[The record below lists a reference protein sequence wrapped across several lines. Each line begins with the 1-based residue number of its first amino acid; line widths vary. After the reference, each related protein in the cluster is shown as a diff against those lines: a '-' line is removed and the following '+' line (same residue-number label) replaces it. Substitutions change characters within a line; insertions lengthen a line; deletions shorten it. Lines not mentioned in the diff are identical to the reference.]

1 MIKKILIL
9 ILTILFLN
17 ILVVYAQDIDIGSQS
32 FNRDN
37 DISYPRT
44 IINANNPANASGT
57 ITEVKMLSNN
67 NMSDVIVF
75 TCYLVSGT
83 TFTSRDYEYIGN
95 VTGGTTQTFQIEI
108 NVEQNDY
115 IGISY
120 KSGNMTSRTSGTGNY
135 YSASGVYVDLPFS
148 NYEFPSL
155 TANRNL
161 NLGGTG
167 FIPVGIKWN
176 TVTINKFN
184 TIEIGKW
191 NTME

>member
-1 MIKKILIL
+1 MKKLLIL

-32 FNRDN
+32 FDN
-37 DISYPRT
+37 EKSIANPRT
-44 IINANNPANASGT
+44 AINANNPANASGT
-57 ITEVKMLSNN
+57 ITEVKILSYN
-67 NMSDVIVF
+67 NMTDVIVF

-95 VTGGTTQTFQIEI
+95 VTGGTTQTFQVEI

-120 KSGNMTSRTSGTGNY
+120 KSGNMTTRETGTGNY

-148 NYEFPSL
+148 NYTFGSL
-155 TANRNL
+155 AADRNL

-167 FIPVGIKWN
+167 YIPVGIKWN